1 MLRFC
6 DKKKFFVSSNTLGDT
21 MYRSTITLAAIF
33 AAAVS
38 GSAGAAD
45 LPIKAKPVKATEA
58 PYFLVNENSVSYRYE
73 FTATNPGAGK
83 TPKHVGT
90 FSHFD
95 VWAYGTNFFNID
107 WLKATSSRTPAN
119 GGVACFGGGN
129 LPTPCQGYTEI
140 YGFFRSTL
148 GWNEL
153 THSKMFAYGP
163 LKNISFAYGAD
174 FNTDNTQLGSAK
186 KSVQGGLQ
194 ADFAMPFNGN
204 LSLSAFAYKEWQHD
218 GFAALGV
225 INPSGAVEFKTTW
238 GVGANYNQPLGFLPT
253 WLPLTYKAL
262 VGLHGPKGFG
272 ENPVVAVGDRKT
284 ELFTQQTLD
293 LDTGKIFWSKPNM
306 WSMWVGYRYWHNK
319 FGINDTNIV
328 RVPAVGLMFATER
341 TWLVGSTWAW

>member
-1 MLRFC
+1 
-6 DKKKFFVSSNTLGDT
+6 

-33 AAAVS
+33 AAALS
-38 GSAGAAD
+38 SSAGAAD
-45 LPIKAKPVKATEA
+45 LPVKAKPIKTTEA
-58 PYFLVNENSVSYRYE
+58 PYFLVNENSVSYHYE

-119 GGVACFGGGN
+119 GGAACFGGNN

-153 THSKMFAYGP
+153 SHSKMFAYGP

-194 ADFAMPFNGN
+194 FDFAMPFNGN
-204 LSLSAFAYKEWQHD
+204 LSLSGFAYKEWQHD

-225 INPSGAVEFKTTW
+225 INPSGAVEFNTTW
-238 GVGANYNQPLGFLPT
+238 GFGANYNQPLGFLPV
-253 WLPLTYKAL
+253 WLPLTYKAI
-262 VGLHGPKGFG
+262 VGMHGPKGFG
-272 ENPVVAVGDRKT
+272 ENRLVAPGDRRT

-293 LDTGKIFWSKPNM
+293 LDTGKIFWNKANM
-306 WSMWVGYRYWHNK
+306 WSMWVGWRYWHNK
-319 FGINDTNIV
+319 FGLNDTNIV
-328 RVPAVGLMFATER
+328 AAPAVGLMFATER

>member
-107 WLKATSSRTPAN
+107 WLKATSRNTPSN
-119 GGVACFGGGN
+119 PCPIIGGPQGCE
-129 LPTPCQGYTEI
+129 GYTEI

-174 FNTDNTQLGSAK
+174 FNTDNTFLGSAK

-194 ADFAMPFNGN
+194 ADFATPFNGN

-218 GFAALGV
+218 GFAVLTPG
-225 INPSGAVEFKTTW
+225 INPTGKVEFKTTC
-238 GVGANYNQPLGFLPT
+238 GV
-253 WLPLTYKAL
+253 
-262 VGLHGPKGFG
+262 
-272 ENPVVAVGDRKT
+272 
-284 ELFTQQTLD
+284 
-293 LDTGKIFWSKPNM
+293 
-306 WSMWVGYRYWHNK
+306 
-319 FGINDTNIV
+319 
-328 RVPAVGLMFATER
+328 
-341 TWLVGSTWAW
+341 

>member
-6 DKKKFFVSSNTLGDT
+6 DNKKFQFAPSNTLGDT

-33 AAAVS
+33 AAALS
-38 GSAGAAD
+38 STAGAAD
-45 LPIKAKPVKATEA
+45 LPVKAKPVKAVEA
-58 PYFLVNENSVSYRYE
+58 PYFLVNENSLSYHYE

-83 TPKHVGT
+83 TPKHVAT
-90 FSHFD
+90 FSHLD
-95 VWAYGTNFFNID
+95 VWAYGTNFINID
-107 WLKATSSRTPAN
+107 LLKATSTTTPSV
-119 GGVACFGGGN
+119 GGGGGQFACFGGRN
-129 LPTPCQGYTEI
+129 LPTPCSGYTEI

-218 GFAALGV
+218 GFAAGGA
-225 INPSGAVEFKTTW
+225 IKPSGKREFNTTLR
-238 GVGANYNQPLGFLPT
+238 VRAHHPHPLPFLPPSLPPT
-253 WLPLTYKAL
+253 SKPLPLL
-262 VGLHGPKGFG
+262 LCPH
-272 ENPVVAVGDRKT
+272 
-284 ELFTQQTLD
+284 
-293 LDTGKIFWSKPNM
+293 
-306 WSMWVGYRYWHNK
+306 
-319 FGINDTNIV
+319 
-328 RVPAVGLMFATER
+328 
-341 TWLVGSTWAW
+341 

>member
-1 MLRFC
+1 
-6 DKKKFFVSSNTLGDT
+6 
-21 MYRSTITLAAIF
+21 MYRTTITLAAIF

-38 GSAGAAD
+38 SSAGAAD
-45 LPIKAKPVKATEA
+45 LPVKAKPVKAVEA
-58 PYFLVNENSVSYRYE
+58 PYFLVNENTLSYHYE

-95 VWAYGTNFFNID
+95 VWAYGTNFINID
-107 WLKATSSRTPAN
+107 WLKATSSRTPSI
-119 GGVACFGGGN
+119 GGSGGFACFGGGN
-129 LPTPCQGYTEI
+129 LATPCQGYTEI

-194 ADFAMPFNGN
+194 FDFAVPYNGN
-204 LSLSAFAYKEWQHD
+204 LSLSGFAYKEWQHD
-218 GFAALGV
+218 GFAAGGA
-225 INPSGAVEFKTTW
+225 INPSGGVEFNTTW
-238 GVGANYNQPLGFLPT
+238 GVGANYTQPLGFLPV
-253 WLPLTYKAL
+253 WLPLTYKAI

-272 ENPVVAVGDRKT
+272 ENQAVAVGTRKT

-306 WSMWVGYRYWHNK
+306 WSMWVGWRYWHNK
-319 FGINDTNIV
+319 FGLNDV
-328 RVPAVGLMFATER
+328 AVGVPTTIGLSFATER

>member
-1 MLRFC
+1 
-6 DKKKFFVSSNTLGDT
+6 

-33 AAAVS
+33 AAALS
-38 GSAGAAD
+38 SSAGAAD
-45 LPIKAKPVKATEA
+45 LPVKAKPIKAVEA
-58 PYFLVNENSVSYRYE
+58 PYFLVNENSLSYRYE

-83 TPKHVGT
+83 TPKHVAT

-95 VWAYGTNFFNID
+95 VWAYGTNFINID
-107 WLKATSSRTPAN
+107 LLKATSTTTPSN
-119 GGVACFGGGN
+119 GGGGNKFVCFGGFN
-129 LPTPCQGYTEI
+129 LPTPCAGYTEI

-194 ADFAMPFNGN
+194 ADFAMPYNGN

-218 GFAALGV
+218 GVALLLFGGAL
-225 INPSGAVEFKTTW
+225 NPSGGVEFNTTW
-238 GVGANYNQPLGFLPT
+238 GVGANYTQPLGFLPV
-253 WLPLTYKAL
+253 WLPLTYKAI
-262 VGLHGPKGFG
+262 VGMHGPKGFG
-272 ENPVVAVGDRKT
+272 ENQAVAVGTRKT

-306 WSMWVGYRYWHNK
+306 WSVWVGYRYWHNK
-319 FGINDTNIV
+319 FGINDTEIGT
-328 RVPAVGLMFATER
+328 VPLSGLNYATES
-341 TWLVGSTWAW
+341 TWLVGSTWAF